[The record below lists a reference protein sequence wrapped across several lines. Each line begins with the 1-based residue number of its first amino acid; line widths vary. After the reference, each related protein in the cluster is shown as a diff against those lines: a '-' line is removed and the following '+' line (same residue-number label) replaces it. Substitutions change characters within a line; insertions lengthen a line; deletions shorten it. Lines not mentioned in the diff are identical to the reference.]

1 MKIVTIDEDIVEFLR
16 AIYFGTYTNPYEA
29 ASNRAYLD
37 MNRTIRF
44 NGMPSQE
51 RDKIRKKV
59 TGILEEE
66 IKMICAIKVSHQEQ
80 YDIWHFYVCDKIRK
94 LYRDNHIEFY
104 YGQAQKWVNMTMKYL
119 YIIGECAFDGLFQYL
134 HAPLDKYVFDIA
146 KKEEGIKKPKFPG
159 VDGTTTKDNIFLI
172 RMNCVVGYVE
182 ITCLDG
188 NLNIGLK
195 KLGKDNMRNDLKE
208 RRAFV

>member
-146 KKEEGIKKPKFPG
+146 KKEEGIKKPKVSWSRWDDYQG
-159 VDGTTTKDNIFLI
+159 QYISYQNELRSRIRGDNLLRWEFK
-172 RMNCVVGYVE
+172 YW
-182 ITCLDG
+182 
-188 NLNIGLK
+188 
-195 KLGKDNMRNDLKE
+195 LKE
-208 RRAFV
+208 ARKR